1 VKWLATVGKGTSVG
15 TCPYFVRAITL
26 VASSVMALST
36 AHSIADAI
44 RSLDLARF
52 NPSIAAIS
60 EPLENDWWTSTI
72 AGDADGIPALPLRA
86 HRRTPAVATARRRVM
101 RSGGLWRPAVAEVR
115 GPPLLSR
122 PDSLALR
129 PPQIR

>member
-1 VKWLATVGKGTSVG
+1 MFPVNRLNSQDELIQSKH
-15 TCPYFVRAITL
+15 R
-26 VASSVMALST
+26 
-36 AHSIADAI
+36 
-44 RSLDLARF
+44 
-52 NPSIAAIS
+52 NPAAIS
-60 EPLENDWWTSTI
+60 EPLENDWRLAGWTSTI